1 MRRGNEKVQIGN
13 AFCRSASDGRRPRFL
28 RHVFRGTGGAPC
40 VRRDRGQ
47 RAGGRG
53 AVFRS
58 FARGAGQELA
68 DGYGA
73 VFEGIDILKSGFETF
88 DRDGIRE
95 LTDIGGEDLLNV
107 LSGLR
112 AVKAADGIRESFSGA
127 APGTE
132 TETGYVIETAEIG

>member
-1 MRRGNEKVQIGN
+1 MSKL
-13 AFCRSASDGRRPRFL
+13 AD
-28 RHVFRGTGGAPC
+28 
-40 VRRDRGQ
+40 
-47 RAGGRG
+47 G
-53 AVFRS
+53 AVELEEGAGNLS
-58 FARGAGQELA
+58 GAGQELA